1 MNKQSSRQQGPSLV
15 LTINGGSSSIKFV
28 LSKTKKML
36 SFALSFR
43 SGEMKEIQENNSML
57 SPSIK
62 RCSIQT

>member
-15 LTINGGSSSIKFV
+15 LTINSGSSSIKFV
-28 LSKTKKML
+28 LSNTKEML